1 VKGSCHMELAGLT
14 RGLLHLNSLGLKI
27 KALVTD
33 MHLQIQKYM
42 RENWVAILHYYDVWH
57 AAKGIQ

>member
-1 VKGSCHMELAGLT
+1 MELAGLT